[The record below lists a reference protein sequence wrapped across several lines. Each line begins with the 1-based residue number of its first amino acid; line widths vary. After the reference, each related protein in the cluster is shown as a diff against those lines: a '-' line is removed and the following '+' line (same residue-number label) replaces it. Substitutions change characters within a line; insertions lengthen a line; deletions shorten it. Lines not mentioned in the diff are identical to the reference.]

1 MPLFGVCPAVETM
14 WGYISHPDYNWKIR
28 LTVVRTNET
37 LNRGIRPLL
46 LAVSLRA
53 FKRVL
58 KDT

>member
-1 MPLFGVCPAVETM
+1 METM

-58 KDT
+58 KDTN